1 MSPSFVLDPVSSP
14 AVAVVPASP
23 SAAALATP
31 AVLLLLFNRP
41 DTTRAVFAAI
51 RQAQP
56 ARLYVAA
63 DGPRPNRP
71 ADIAACAAAR
81 AEVASIDW
89 PCQVQ
94 TLFQDR
100 NLNCGVGPVTAI
112 NWFFSQEEEG
122 IILEDDC
129 VPTPDFFRFCAE
141 LLARYRYDARV
152 LHIGGY
158 NSEAAARHTPAP
170 EADSYYFS
178 THVSS
183 WGWATWRRA
192 WQHYRFDMMGFED
205 LCAQGHLRKYYGS
218 RAEAY
223 FWRRRFEQVRQAP
236 APPDVWDFQWH
247 FTVAAHAGLAIMPA
261 VNLVGNIGFGSQAT
275 HTLDADD
282 DQAAVPTASLPT
294 VLRHPAV
301 LRDWRRDRQRFR
313 DFVASRVFAK
323 ARRLLKRVARRLLL
337 LPALLAV
344 AGVFNHPI
352 HKVHHVVWHPRVVRL
367 RFRSG
372 RSKRGGDDFLLP
384 KGCFRENQQCG
395 LNYIDK
401 NINFNNKIDY
411 VYASFLKRHGEE
423 GRPAYHPG
431 QVLST

>member
-1 MSPSFVLDPVSSP
+1 MSPSFVPERVVSPMSVFAPLSPPV
-14 AVAVVPASP
+14 

-63 DGPRPNRP
+63 DGPRPGHP
-71 ADIAACAAAR
+71 ADVAACAAAR
-81 AEVASIDW
+81 AEVARIDW
-89 PCQVQ
+89 PCQVH

-122 IILEDDC
+122 IVLEDDC
-129 VPTPDFFRFCAE
+129 VPAPDFFRFCAE
-141 LLARYRYDARV
+141 LLARYRFDARV

-158 NSEAAARHTPAP
+158 NSEAAARHAPAP
-170 EADSYYFS
+170 GADSYYFS

-192 WQHYRFDMMGFED
+192 WQHYRFEMTGFED
-205 LCAQGHLRKYYGS
+205 LCAQGRLRKYYGS

-223 FWRRRFEQVRQAP
+223 LWRRRFEQVRQAP
-236 APPDVWDFQWH
+236 SPPDVWDFQWH
-247 FTVAAHAGLAIMPA
+247 FTVAAQAGLAIMPA
-261 VNLVGNIGFGSQAT
+261 VNLVGNIGFGTHAT

-282 DQAAVPTASLPT
+282 DQAAMPTASLPA

-301 LRDWRRDRQRFR
+301 HRNRQRDRQRFR
-313 DFVASRVFAK
+313 DFVASRLAAN
-323 ARRLLKRVARRLLL
+323 ARRLLKRIARLLEPKVKISRPENRSRVASAS
-337 LPALLAV
+337 LP
-344 AGVFNHPI
+344 
-352 HKVHHVVWHPRVVRL
+352 
-367 RFRSG
+367 
-372 RSKRGGDDFLLP
+372 
-384 KGCFRENQQCG
+384 EQQAKC
-395 LNYIDK
+395 
-401 NINFNNKIDY
+401 
-411 VYASFLKRHGEE
+411 
-423 GRPAYHPG
+423 
-431 QVLST
+431 